1 MTYRFLFLSLLL
13 CSYFNF
19 IVAQDNNGVTVKRI
33 TPNDVIEN
41 GVVPPQFE
49 GGDVALF
56 EFLENNIKYPLL
68 LVDIEMEGETQ
79 VKFMVKKDGSV
90 SNIEMVRGFDPLADD
105 RVIHVLEIM
114 PNWIPGSIS
123 GSATDMQVDLN
134 ISFKLTDNL
143 RNFVKEQKDQGISL
157 EDLDKE
163 FNNKQK
169 QNITSL
175 KEEDIIPTHRLDTL
189 NNKPPKFP
197 GGEKGLEEY
206 LKKNLKYPKKALEQ
220 KLEGRV
226 VFTITIS
233 AQGEITDI
241 IMHRGFHYECNQEA
255 YYLIKKM
262 PDWIPGLKDGKPSSM
277 QVILPIAFTPPSPSG
292 DSFN

>member
-13 CSYFNF
+13 CCYFNF

-134 ISFKLTDNL
+134 ISFKLTDDL

-277 QVILPIAFTPPSPSG
+277 QVILPIAFTLPSPSG

>member
-13 CSYFNF
+13 CCYFNF

-277 QVILPIAFTPPSPSG
+277 QVILPIAFTLPSPSG